1 MKGSTLLATG
11 MVIGLLMAAVLVA
24 SWLAASVIRPGP
36 ALPTP
41 IAGAADVTIRLS
53 DEYLGREVN
62 RRLAGI
68 ATATVT
74 SAPGG
79 QMSVDLR
86 VTKQIASLDLSAG
99 IKSLTRVALDGGRI
113 TVELIQLE
121 LGGLHLDPERLP
133 DAVAAALQGAS
144 AALAE
149 QLNAEVDRS
158 NFVITGVQT
167 YQTGVTLLLRATE

>member
-11 MVIGLLMAAVLVA
+11 IVIGLLVAGVLVA

-41 IAGAADVTIRLS
+41 IAGAAEVTIRLS
-53 DEYLGREVN
+53 DEYLSHEVS

-68 ATATVT
+68 AAATVT

-79 QMSVDLR
+79 QMRVDLR
-86 VTKQIASLDLSAG
+86 VTKEIGSLDLSAG
-99 IKSLTRVALDGGRI
+99 IKSLTRVSLDGGRV
-113 TVELIQLE
+113 TVDLIQLE
-121 LGGLHLDPERLP
+121 IGGLQLDPESLP
-133 DAVAAALQGAS
+133 TPLTEALAGAS
-144 AALAE
+144 GALEE

-158 NFVITGVQT
+158 NFMITGVQT
-167 YQTGVTLLLRATE
+167 YQTGITLLLRARE